1 MKNKIL
7 TAITLLA
14 LALFSVNFASAQAD
28 ESANPQGQ
36 QSQGEQSQ
44 GEQSQ
49 GVARISLI
57 HGDVST
63 QRGDSGEW
71 SAAALNAPVVGGDKV
86 STGERSR
93 VEVQLDDANILRLGD
108 RSQANITGLTRNQIQ
123 VQLGQGIATYS
134 VFKGGESAAEIDTP
148 NVAIRPAQ
156 RDGSYRIEVNANGE
170 TQVIVRKGEADIATP
185 QGSTRLEQGQL
196 ATIRGTGDDVQ
207 YKISD
212 APPKDS
218 WDSWNIDR
226 DHMIQ
231 SADSWHHTNRYYVG
245 SQDLDAYGHW
255 VDVPDYGPVWS
266 PVVAPGWAPYRAG
279 RWVWEPY
286 YGWTWVSYEPW
297 GWAPY
302 HYGRWMFYGSSWVWW
317 PGPVYGGGFYRPV
330 WAPAYVSFFGF
341 GGGVGV
347 GVGFGFGSIGWLPI
361 GPCDRFYPWYGRY
374 GNHFNVVN
382 VTNIT
387 RVNVTNIRTVNNFNG
402 VAPLRTG
409 NQYSNLRLAATNANF
424 RSAISTVP
432 SNHFGTGRVAATP
445 VSQQMFN
452 SGRMMTGNL
461 PVVPSR
467 ENLSASNRAAAPST
481 IRGGMQNFY
490 SKSRPMAAPQSFD
503 KQAASVQSSIEHNGF
518 TPIRS
523 AASAGLGKTSP
534 MTASNTSVGGNRPSF
549 AKPSAGTPVQNST
562 VNRGATSNLGASNTL
577 NRGNTTAATGAANS
591 TGNNNFHTFGSPV
604 TQNNNGASST
614 VPRPPQAQTARSLG
628 TTSTGADQGWRR
640 FSDSNTGQNRNPGTP
655 MNSTP
660 ANNRSFGS
668 TGPNFGSSNNAG
680 ATNHVNNVP
689 RPPQASTSG
698 TSNGGWRTFSSS
710 GNPGQFS
717 NRGGQL
723 NDQGNRFPTRNP
735 STTMSSPRGSS
746 YYGGGM
752 SSRPTLDMRQ
762 PIVTPRSYG
771 GSPSFHGAGSAP
783 HVSSSGSV
791 SHSSGGA
798 ASHGSSG
805 HSGHR

>member
-1 MKNKIL
+1 MKNRLLIPIIIL
-7 TAITLLA
+7 AI
-14 LALFSVNFASAQAD
+14 ALFGVTFANAQA
-28 ESANPQGQ
+28 EPPANAQEGPSSGTQDSSSNAVG
-36 QSQGEQSQ
+36 
-44 GEQSQ
+44 
-49 GVARISLI
+49 RLSLI

-71 SAAALNAPVVGGDKV
+71 SAAALNAPVVSGDKV

-93 VEVQLDDANILRLGD
+93 AEVQLDDANTLRLGD
-108 RSQANITGLTRNQIQ
+108 RSQATIAGLTRNQIQ
-123 VQLGQGIATYS
+123 IQLGQGIANFS
-134 VFKGGESAAEIDTP
+134 VFKGGEANVEIDTP
-148 NVAIRPAQ
+148 NVAIHPSQ
-156 RDGSYRIEVNANGE
+156 RDGSFRIEVNANGE
-170 TQVIVRKGEADIATP
+170 TQVIVRKGEAEISTP

-196 ATIRGTGDDVQ
+196 ATIRGTGDDTQ
-207 YKISD
+207 YKIAD
-212 APPKDS
+212 APEKDS
-218 WDSWNIDR
+218 WDSWNSDR

-231 SADSWHHTNRYYVG
+231 SADSWRHTNRYYVG

-317 PGPVYGGGFYRPV
+317 PGPVYGGFYRPV

-341 GGGVGV
+341 GGGVGF

-402 VAPLRTG
+402 VAPLRAG

-481 IRGGMQNFY
+481 IRGGQQSFF
-490 SKSRPMAAPQSFD
+490 SKSHPMAPQSFD
-503 KQAASVQSSIEHNGF
+503 RQAASVQSAIQHNGF

-523 AASAGLGKTSP
+523 AASEGVTRTGA
-534 MTASNTSVGGNRPSF
+534 MTANNTL
-549 AKPSAGTPVQNST
+549 AKPSAGTAVQNS
-562 VNRGATSNLGASNTL
+562 TL
-577 NRGNTTAATGAANS
+577 NRGNSTVAAGASNS
-591 TGNNNFHTFGSPV
+591 VSNNSYRSFGSPIAQNKG
-604 TQNNNGASST
+604 TQNPTNNNAASST
-614 VPRPPQAQTARSLG
+614 VPRPPQVQNVRPQT
-628 TTSTGADQGWRR
+628 TTSTGSDQGWRR
-640 FSDSNTGQNRNPGTP
+640 FSDSTGSQNHNVAQP
-655 MNSTP
+655 M
-660 ANNRSFGS
+660 NNRSFGS
-668 TGPNFGSSNNAG
+668 TGPTNTVGSPNRIN
-680 ATNHVNNVP
+680 NNVP
-689 RPPQASTSG
+689 RPPQSSTAGSTG
-698 TSNGGWRTFSSS
+698 SNGNWRTFSSS
-710 GNPGQFS
+710 GNSGQYS
-717 NRGGQL
+717 NRGGQV
-723 NDQGNRFPTRNP
+723 NDQWNRFPSHT
-735 STTMSSPRGSS
+735 STPTMSSPRGSS

-752 SSRPTLDMRQ
+752 SGSRPPLNMQ
-762 PIVTPRSYG
+762 KNIVTPRSYG
-771 GSPSFHGAGSAP
+771 PTSYRGSGSAP
-783 HVSSSGSV
+783 HVSSGSSSHNSGN
-791 SHSSGGA
+791 